1 MVADVGWVRTVSA
14 AIHEFGQVCA
24 ELSHSDEVCLDKSG
38 RDILVEL
45 TVLLRVDHPVRDLL
59 HHALAH
65 FPDALQNG
73 HVGGDVEG
81 IGVFVQPLENL
92 MARMESER

>member
-1 MVADVGWVRTVSA
+1 MCTVSA

-24 ELSHSDEVCLDKSG
+24 ELGHSDELCLDES
-38 RDILVEL
+38 RSDVLVEL
-45 TVLLRVDHPVRDLL
+45 AVFLRVDHPVGDLL

-65 FPDALQNG
+65 FPDAFQNG

-81 IGVFVQPLENL
+81 IGIFVQPLENL
-92 MARMESER
+92 MASGGANTESVCVCV